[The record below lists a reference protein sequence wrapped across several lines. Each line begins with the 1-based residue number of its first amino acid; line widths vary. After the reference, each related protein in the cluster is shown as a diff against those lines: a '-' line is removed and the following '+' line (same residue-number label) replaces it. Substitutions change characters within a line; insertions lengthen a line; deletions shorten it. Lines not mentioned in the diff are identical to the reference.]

1 MATPQPD
8 LSTAPPPGPDN
19 MVRFSF
25 TAPAGAN
32 RLFVAGGSV
41 AQITMTRGANP
52 PVNCGVI
59 GGYIGATPGDVFNI
73 AYLGTGAPPQLLFV

>member
-25 TAPAGAN
+25 TAPAG
-32 RLFVAGGSV
+32 
-41 AQITMTRGANP
+41 
-52 PVNCGVI
+52 VNCGVI